1 MGKDKKGIEYYLEKI
16 TEMSDVIETSDI
28 FVNTDIEVNFKIE
41 NEEYSYLIN
50 HFREVDRGN
59 DKFTIMVG
67 DSKFNFIK
75 KS

>member
-1 MGKDKKGIEYYLEKI
+1 MGKNKKSIEYYLEKI

-28 FVNTDIEVNFKIE
+28 FVDAHIEVNFTIE
-41 NEEYSYLIN
+41 KEEYTHLIN

-59 DKFTIMVG
+59 DNFTILIG
-67 DSKFNFIK
+67 HSKFNFTK

>member
-1 MGKDKKGIEYYLEKI
+1 MGKNKKSIEYYLEKI

-28 FVNTDIEVNFKIE
+28 FVDANIEVNFTIE
-41 NEEYSYLIN
+41 KEEYTHLIN

-59 DKFTIMVG
+59 DNFTILIG
-67 DSKFNFIK
+67 DSKFNFTK